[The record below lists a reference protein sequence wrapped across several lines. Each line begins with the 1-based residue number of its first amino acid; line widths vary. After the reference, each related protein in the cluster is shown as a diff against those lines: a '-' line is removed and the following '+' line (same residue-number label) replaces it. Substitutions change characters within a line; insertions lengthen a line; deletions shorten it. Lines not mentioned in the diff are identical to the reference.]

1 VYQSSR
7 WLKLS
12 RYQRNL
18 ILWWLLRDV
27 FLITWRTPRAS
38 RSNTSNTWSSMKP
51 VRDPDVRTACETY
64 TDFVHQPLDRLLD
77 LDFGPVLDKIIKVLP
92 RDGRHTYL
100 FSATMS
106 SKVESLQRAALQNPV
121 RVSISS
127 SSHQVVS
134 TLQQRYIFRKFHVQD
149 T

>member
-1 VYQSSR
+1 
-7 WLKLS
+7 
-12 RYQRNL
+12 
-18 ILWWLLRDV
+18 
-27 FLITWRTPRAS
+27 
-38 RSNTSNTWSSMKP
+38 MKP